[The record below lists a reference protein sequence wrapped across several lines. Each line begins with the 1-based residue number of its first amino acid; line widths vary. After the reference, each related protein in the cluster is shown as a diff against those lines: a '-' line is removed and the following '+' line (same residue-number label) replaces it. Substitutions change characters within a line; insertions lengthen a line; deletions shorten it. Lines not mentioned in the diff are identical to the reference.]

1 MIKNMTEGS
10 PVKILL
16 SFSMPML
23 FSMMFQQFY
32 MGLLN
37 SKMIHQ
43 NKKIVDSVVAG

>member
-32 MGLLN
+32 N
-37 SKMIHQ
+37 
-43 NKKIVDSVVAG
+43 IVDSVVPLKIIR